1 MIDPLDS
8 SVAARFLAVLESR
21 IAPALERIADALEN
35 ASRSQDGPADARSLA
50 VSEVRRAIR
59 EGAWKLAAS
68 LLADLELQFPDSAE
82 REPLAE
88 ELAEASRETAIDR
101 RARLDAAR
109 SANDASAVLSY
120 RDELA
125 DLLDPSVLAT
135 LDRDVLAW
143 VMGLLMKKMRAGS
156 VNVDVVSLAARV
168 AESFAHR
175 PEGASLRASLP
186 TLRRSAGL
194 CARCAE
200 PYNGD
205 EDVCPKCTAASP
217 RIADLPEPTGP
228 SA

>member
-1 MIDPLDS
+1 MSDPLDNP
-8 SVAARFLAVLESR
+8 AFARFLSVLESR

-35 ASRSQDGPADARSLA
+35 SSRLPDIPVDERAGAIA
-50 VSEVRRAIR
+50 EIRRAIR
-59 EGAWKLAAS
+59 EGTWKLAAS
-68 LLADLELQFPDSAE
+68 LLADLELQFPDSPE

-88 ELAEASRETAIDR
+88 ELAEASRKTAIDR

-109 SANDASAVLSY
+109 SANDAGAVLSY

-125 DLLDPSVLAT
+125 DLLGPDLLAP
-135 LDRDVLAW
+135 LDRDVLTW
-143 VMGLLMKKMRAGS
+143 VMGLLMKKMRTGS
-156 VNVDVVSLAARV
+156 VNADVVSLAARV

-200 PYNGD
+200 PYAGD
-205 EDVCPKCTAASP
+205 EDFCPKCTAAAP
-217 RIADLPEPTGP
+217 RIADLPEPAVP